1 MKKLYVFL
9 FLLVTAFAVSN
20 SQSLNYKLS
29 GYLDTYYA
37 IDNDGNFDALS
48 TNTRPYSYVNK
59 QKDEFRL
66 NVAQFQ
72 GQFSYEN
79 RVRGIITLH
88 TGDLLHTAWEDA
100 GATDPTLQQ
109 ANGGFMVFENVWID
123 AGYFLTHIG
132 GELLLPKDNWL
143 SSHSLVTYFE
153 PFYQTGVRVSYETP
167 TLTAQL
173 HVLNGNGIF
182 EDNNYNKSVGVFLS
196 YNLTDEVVLAYGN
209 VIGNEI
215 PGDPS
220 LSRLQMFH
228 NFDVYYTPAK
238 DFRLKGQV
246 DFASLAE
253 KDSIKAQSYMGVSV
267 EGQYFITDKYAAT
280 LRGSY
285 ITTSN
290 KLFWVDGK
298 GFENGNEIALGL
310 QYKPAD
316 MIYCRIEGRM
326 ISFDDEYKPFRVDN
340 KDASSR
346 MEIMLNFGIVLE

>member
-1 MKKLYVFL
+1 MKKIYVFL
-9 FLLVTAFAVSN
+9 FLLVTACAVSN

-48 TNTRPYSYVNK
+48 TNTRPYSFVNK

-66 NVAQFQ
+66 NVAQIQ
-72 GQFSYEN
+72 GQFTYEN
-79 RVRGIITLH
+79 RVRGIITFH
-88 TGDLLHTAWEDA
+88 TGDLLHTAWEDL
-100 GATDPTLQQ
+100 GTTDPTLQQ

-153 PFYQTGVRVSYETP
+153 PFYQTGVRISYETP

-196 YNLTDEVVLAYGN
+196 YSLTDEVVLAYAN
-209 VIGNEI
+209 VIGNEEAGS
-215 PGDPS
+215 PEF
-220 LSRLQMFH
+220 SRLQMFH
-228 NFDVYYTPAK
+228 NFDVYYTPGK

-246 DFASLAE
+246 DYATKEE
-253 KDSIKAQSYMGVSV
+253 KENIEAQSYMGVSA

-285 ITTSN
+285 ISTSN
-290 KLFWVDGK
+290 QLFTGAS
-298 GFENGNEIALGL
+298 NGNEIALGL

-316 MIYCRIEGRM
+316 MFYCRIEGRM

-340 KDASSR
+340 EDASSR
-346 MEIMLNFGIVLE
+346 MELMLNFGVVLE